1 MLIGY
6 KGPWLLYIVYL
17 LVRCMDKVSLPNIVS
32 GKSIIAELVQH
43 RFNVSNIVYETE
55 KILYDSQYRNN
66 MIKNLSG
73 VKELLSEKYSA
84 QEVAECINNFL

>member
-1 MLIGY
+1 
-6 KGPWLLYIVYL
+6 
-17 LVRCMDKVSLPNIVS
+17 
-32 GKSIIAELVQH
+32 
-43 RFNVSNIVYETE
+43 
-55 KILYDSQYRNN
+55 